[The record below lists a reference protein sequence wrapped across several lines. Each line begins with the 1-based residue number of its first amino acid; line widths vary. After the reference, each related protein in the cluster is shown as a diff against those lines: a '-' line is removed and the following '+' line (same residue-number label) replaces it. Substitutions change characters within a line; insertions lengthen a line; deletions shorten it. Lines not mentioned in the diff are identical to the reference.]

1 MKKEYII
8 PVLIIIALAAYL
20 TLRSTDQTHYEL
32 PNLAALENAK
42 IDRLKVTSGESDPI
56 ELVKKDEQWFIEP
69 QGYLADSAK
78 VKKMVEAAAG
88 LSITE
93 LVSES
98 ANYQRYDLGD
108 DKKIN
113 VQVFEE
119 GNKAREFDLGRVA
132 PTFQHT
138 FTRLAD
144 NPNIYYAKSAMKT
157 TFDHTVETLRD
168 KNVLSFE
175 VDAVNGLD
183 IRKGD
188 ISLTIAKKEILAE
201 VDEKEKE
208 ETTEEDD
215 SSTPPPAPKTQW
227 QDAQNQPVNQNAVN
241 SLLGTLSNL
250 KCESY
255 LEDNAKDALK
265 DPAWTVTVKTDSDT
279 YILAVFPEPDQEEND
294 RVSATSS
301 ANQYAFEFPN
311 HRVEGM
317 EKHVNKLLGIKEG
330 EKKEQE

>member
-1 MKKEYII
+1 MRKEYII
-8 PVLIIIALAAYL
+8 PVLMIIALAAYL
-20 TLRSTDQTHYEL
+20 ALRSTDQTHYEL
-32 PNLAALENAK
+32 PKLAALENAK
-42 IDRLKVTSGESDPI
+42 IDRLKLTSGESDPI

-69 QGYLADSAK
+69 RGYLADSTK
-78 VKKMVEAAAG
+78 VKKMVQAAAG
-88 LSITE
+88 LAITE

-119 GNKAREFDLGRVA
+119 GNKIREFDLGRVA

-138 FTRLAD
+138 FARLAD

-157 TFDHTVETLRD
+157 TFDQTVKTLRD
-168 KNVLSFE
+168 KSVLSFE

-188 ISLTIAKKEILAE
+188 VSLTIAKKEIPAE
-201 VDEKEKE
+201 VDEKKEK
-208 ETTEEDD
+208 ETTEED
-215 SSTPPPAPKTQW
+215 SATPPPEPEIQW
-227 QDAQNQPVNQNAVN
+227 QDAQNQPVDPNSVN
-241 SLLGTLSNL
+241 RLLGTLSNL

-255 LEDNAKDALK
+255 LEDDAKDTLK
-265 DPAWTVTVKTDSDT
+265 DPAWTVTVKTDSDSYT
-279 YILAVFPEPDQEEND
+279 LAVFPGPDQEEND
-294 RVSATSS
+294 RVAATSS

-311 HRVEGM
+311 HRVEDMG
-317 EKHVNKLLGIKEG
+317 KQVNKLLGIEE